1 MHSFSKILLDFT
13 VGPPATIKRAMRN
26 PRPGTFS
33 KGARLKSGDTVREK
47 LALFTTGNDTGIVL
61 QTYPFDGE
69 YRCVVKFDSG
79 REGVYFE
86 RELVVT
92 NAN

>member
-1 MHSFSKILLDFT
+1 MYGFSKILLEFT
-13 VGPPATIKRAMRN
+13 VGHPAAIQRAVRS
-26 PRPGTFS
+26 PQFGT
-33 KGARLKSGDTVREK
+33 KGKGSTLKYGDAVREK
-47 LALFTTGNDTGIVL
+47 LALFTAGNDTGLVV

-69 YRCVVKFDSG
+69 YRCVVKFESG

-92 NAN
+92 NRA

>member
-13 VGPPATIKRAMRN
+13 VGPPATIKRVVRN
-26 PRPGTFS
+26 PRSGTTGN
-33 KGARLKSGDTVREK
+33 GARLKSGDTVREK
-47 LALFTTGNDTGIVL
+47 LALFTPGNDTGIVV

-86 RELVVT
+86 RELVFT
-92 NAN
+92 RAD